1 LEGAY
6 YQNSLLRHVNEVID
20 RHREI
25 RRLTDRY
32 AFMDNQKDELDARET
47 KKPTNQEILAKFKRR
62 K

>member
-1 LEGAY
+1 
-6 YQNSLLRHVNEVID
+6 VID
-20 RHREI
+20 RQSEI